1 MFSNGKI
8 WRILGCV
15 LALPENRSIYP
26 LWNKNDC
33 YDAFTAPEQRYVDTI
48 EQTFTRKNYGLK

>member
-1 MFSNGKI
+1 MFSNGKFCKLI
-8 WRILGCV
+8 GCD

-26 LWNKNDC
+26 LWNKIDC
-33 YDAFTAPEQRYVDTI
+33 NDAFTAPEQRYVDII

>member
-8 WRILGCV
+8 CKLIGCD

-33 YDAFTAPEQRYVDTI
+33 NDAFTVPEQRYIDTI
-48 EQTFTRKNYGLK
+48 EQTFPVHEVGLK